1 MKVELEAAD
10 LSKSYGGRRVFSG
23 LAISAN
29 RGLTA
34 VAGPNG
40 SGKTTFLKIL
50 ASLLRPD
57 SGSVRVRRDGV
68 EISGDARRLA
78 VGWAGPDL
86 SFYEDLSAEENLDFF
101 RRAAGRRADPG
112 TVARRL
118 AEVGLEDAARLR
130 VGAFSTGMKQR
141 LRIAFSTLFDAPIL
155 LLDEPMN
162 GLDAAG
168 REMVAGVVAARR
180 REGAV
185 ILASNDPRDLADADT
200 LVEMAPAGG
209 KTPEGKR

>member
-1 MKVELEAAD
+1 MKVELEATD

-23 LAISAN
+23 LTISAS
-29 RGLTA
+29 RGLVA

-68 EISGDARRLA
+68 EISGDDRRLA

-86 SFYEDLSAEENLDFF
+86 AFYEDLSAEENLDFF
-101 RRAAGRRADPG
+101 RRAAGRRSDPEA
-112 TVARRL
+112 VARRL
-118 AEVGLEDAARLR
+118 AEVGLADAARLY

-141 LRIAFSTLFDAPIL
+141 LRIAFCTLFDAPVL

-168 REMVAGVVAARR
+168 RDMVTEVVAARR
-180 REGAV
+180 KEGAV
-185 ILASNDPRDLADADT
+185 VLASNDPRDLAGADSV
-200 LVEMAPAGG
+200 VEIAPAARSR
-209 KTPEGKR
+209 K

>member
-23 LAISAN
+23 LAISAS
-29 RGLTA
+29 RGLVA

-40 SGKTTFLKIL
+40 SGKTTLLKIL
-50 ASLLRPD
+50 AALLRPD
-57 SGSVRVRRDGV
+57 SGSVRVRRDGA
-68 EISGDARRLA
+68 ELFGDARRLA

-86 SFYEDLSAEENLDFF
+86 SFYDELTAEENLDFF
-101 RRAAGRRADPG
+101 RRAAGRTADPQ

-118 AEVGLEDAARLR
+118 AEVGLAEAARLS

-162 GLDAAG
+162 GLDADG
-168 REMVAGVVAARR
+168 REMVAAVVAARR
-180 REGAV
+180 EEGAV
-185 ILASNDPRDLADADT
+185 ILASNDPRDLAGADA
-200 LVEMAPAGG
+200 LVEMVPANG
-209 KTPEGKR
+209 KTREWTR

>member
-23 LAISAN
+23 LAISAS
-29 RGLTA
+29 RGLVA

-50 ASLLRPD
+50 AALLRPD
-57 SGSVRVRRDGV
+57 AGSVRVRRDGA

-86 SFYEDLSAEENLDFF
+86 SFYDELTAEENLDFF
-101 RRAAGRRADPG
+101 RRAAGRRADPE

-118 AEVGLEDAARLR
+118 AEVGLADAARLH

-162 GLDAAG
+162 GLDADG

-180 REGAV
+180 KEGAV
-185 ILASNDPRDLADADT
+185 ILASNDPRDLAGADA
-200 LVEMAPAGG
+200 LVEMAPAGR
-209 KTPEGKR
+209 KTPEGTR

>member
-10 LSKSYGGRRVFSG
+10 LSKSYAGRRVFSG
-23 LAISAN
+23 LAVSAT
-29 RGLTA
+29 RGLVA

-50 ASLLRPD
+50 AGLLRPD
-57 SGSVRVRRDGV
+57 SGSVRVRGDGA
-68 EISGDARRLA
+68 ELTGDARRQA

-86 SFYEDLSAEENLDFF
+86 SFYEDLTAEENLDFF
-101 RRAAGRRADPG
+101 RRAAGRTADSG
-112 TVARRL
+112 AVARGL
-118 AEVGLEDAARLR
+118 AEVGLADAARLH

-141 LRIAFSTLFDAPIL
+141 LRIAFATLFDAPIL

-168 REMVAGVVAARR
+168 REMVTEVVAARR

-185 ILASNDPRDLADADT
+185 VLASNDPRDLTGADAM
-200 LVEMAPAGG
+200 VEIAPARSRQTQGG
-209 KTPEGKR
+209 R

>member
-1 MKVELEAAD
+1 MKVELEATD
-10 LSKSYGGRRVFSG
+10 LSKSYAGRRVFSG
-23 LAISAN
+23 LAISAGQ
-29 RGLTA
+29 GLVA

-50 ASLLRPD
+50 AGLLRPD
-57 SGSVRVRRDGV
+57 SGSVRVRRDGA
-68 EISGDARRLA
+68 ELTGDARRQA

-86 SFYEDLSAEENLDFF
+86 SFYEDLTAEENLDFF
-101 RRAAGRRADPG
+101 RRAAGRTADPEA
-112 TVARRL
+112 VARGL
-118 AEVGLEDAARLR
+118 AEVGLADAARLH

-141 LRIAFSTLFDAPIL
+141 LRIAFATLFDARIL

-168 REMVAGVVAARR
+168 REMVTEVVAARR

-185 ILASNDPRDLADADT
+185 VLASNDPRDLAGADAV
-200 LVEMAPAGG
+200 VEIAPARGRS
-209 KTPEGKR
+209 PLGKR

>member
-23 LAISAN
+23 LALSAT
-29 RGLTA
+29 RGLVA

-50 ASLLRPD
+50 AALLRPD

-86 SFYEDLSAEENLDFF
+86 SFYDDLSAEENLDFF
-101 RRAAGRRADPG
+101 RRAAGRRADAEA
-112 TVARRL
+112 VARRL
-118 AEVGLEDAARLR
+118 AEVGLADAARR
-130 VGAFSTGMKQR
+130 HVGAFSTGMKQR
-141 LRIAFSTLFDAPIL
+141 LRIAFATLFDAPIL

-168 REMVAGVVAARR
+168 RDMVTEVVAARR

-185 ILASNDPRDLADADT
+185 VLASNDPRDLAGADAV
-200 LVEMAPAGG
+200 VEIAPPGSKAPAGS
-209 KTPEGKR
+209 R